1 MRCSRCEHTWFQD
14 VSAPET
20 YEALYEEHEDDL
32 APTFDE
38 RGFPHPDRSQD
49 PFGAPPERDDYESA
63 PQSAFADDFPGDTPR
78 FNAEPD
84 FDLPERG
91 RGARVLSALVG
102 LLGTVAIFG
111 VLTAGAWYFRP
122 QIVAWVPM
130 TEALYA
136 LLPIEQAT
144 SDFDLQNTGYI
155 EATEEGRQVLIV
167 SGEVVNKSNKP
178 LVVPVVLVT
187 VRTIAGRDLDQWQ
200 FKPRGGDIA
209 PGEARYFETRRLN
222 PPEGAQRLH
231 LVIIEEE

>member
-14 VSAPET
+14 VSAPEA

-32 APTFDE
+32 APQFDE

-49 PFGAPPERDDYESA
+49 PFAAPPERDDYEPA
-63 PQSAFADDFPGDTPR
+63 PRSEFADDFSGDLPR
-78 FNAEPD
+78 FDAVPD
-84 FDLPERG
+84 FEGPG
-91 RGARVLSALVG
+91 RRLGSRVLSVLVG
-102 LLGTVAIFG
+102 LLGTVAVIG

-122 QIVAWVPM
+122 QIVAYMPM

-136 LLPIEQAT
+136 LLPIEQAA
-144 SDFDLQNTGYI
+144 SDYDLQNTGYI

-167 SGEVVNKSNKP
+167 SGEVVNKSDKP
-178 LVVPVVLVT
+178 IAVPVVKVT

-231 LVIIEEE
+231 LVIVEEE